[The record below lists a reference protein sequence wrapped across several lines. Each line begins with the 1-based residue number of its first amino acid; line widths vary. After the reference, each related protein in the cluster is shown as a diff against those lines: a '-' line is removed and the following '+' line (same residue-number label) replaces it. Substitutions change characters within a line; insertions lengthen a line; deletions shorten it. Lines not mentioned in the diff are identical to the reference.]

1 MSNSAPAAAAPARR
15 RPVGDI
21 VAVSF
26 FVLMSVIVLGVFVAM
41 GYGMLLDGAAY
52 LLPIPIVLGAVA
64 LVLVIVTVTELVTD
78 NAVKAFRR
86 LRARIRTFTQTRKE
100 S

>member
-1 MSNSAPAAAAPARR
+1 MSNSAPAAAPARR

-26 FVLMSVIVLGVFVAM
+26 FVLMSVIMLGAFVAM
-41 GYGMLLDGAAY
+41 GYGMLLNGAAY
-52 LLPIPIVLGAVA
+52 LLPIPIALGAVA
-64 LVLVIVTVTELVTD
+64 LVLVIVTVTELVTG
-78 NAVKAFRR
+78 NAVRAFRH
-86 LRARIRTFTQTRKE
+86 LRARLRTFTQTRKE